1 MLRKDFVLR
10 MKDIKEHVRLID
22 RSFVPR
28 TNYADNSHMIDLV
41 NERGQLISH
50 LPQYVHKEF
59 TKL

>member
-28 TNYADNSHMIDLV
+28 TNYADNSYMIDLV
-41 NERGQLISH
+41 NELECLAAELRDDLVSLGL
-50 LPQYVHKEF
+50 
-59 TKL
+59 

>member
-28 TNYADNSHMIDLV
+28 TGYADNSHMIDLV
-41 NERGQLISH
+41 NELVNELECLAAELRGDLTS
-50 LPQYVHKEF
+50 
-59 TKL
+59 

>member
-28 TNYADNSHMIDLV
+28 TNYVDNSHMIDLV
-41 NERGQLISH
+41 NELECLAAELRDDLTNLGL
-50 LPQYVHKEF
+50 
-59 TKL
+59 

>member
-28 TNYADNSHMIDLV
+28 FEFGEGSYIVDLV
-41 NERGQLISH
+41 NELECLAAQLRED
-50 LPQYVHKEF
+50 L

>member
-28 TNYADNSHMIDLV
+28 TNYAVNSHMIDLV
-41 NERGQLISH
+41 NELECLAAELRDDLTNLGL
-50 LPQYVHKEF
+50 
-59 TKL
+59 

>member
-28 TNYADNSHMIDLV
+28 TNYDDNSHMIDLV
-41 NERGQLISH
+41 NELECLAAELRDDLIS
-50 LPQYVHKEF
+50 LG
-59 TKL
+59 L